1 MAKKAVVNADTCLG
15 CGACTSC
22 SAFVMNDEGKAE
34 FVGSADDAAIEE
46 AAASCP
52 AGAIEVE

>member
-1 MAKKAVVNADTCLG
+1 MAKKAVVNGDLCIG

-22 SAFVMNDEGKAE
+22 SGFTINDEGKAE
-34 FVGSADDAAIEE
+34 FNGPADDASIEE

-52 AGAIEVE
+52 AGAIEVQ